1 MAMALGPGLSPWA
14 SCIVVA
20 RSPVSAATVRCSLT
34 FLWIQRTDMEFL
46 RQWADPFHMLV
57 AGLSLVFVAAIVIGL
72 LH

>member
-1 MAMALGPGLSPWA
+1 MA
-14 SCIVVA
+14 
-20 RSPVSAATVRCSLT
+20 VRCSLT